1 MDLHAVDCDYAHRL
15 ATMLECAL
23 LNRLGSWDEGHAL
36 LDEYRAAC
44 RAVMPD
50 APTFMGE
57 PVIHAVDLV
66 EIDGHVYGLR
76 PGAARI
82 VREALRD
89 AARLSHVE
97 KYVHFEFHKHMD
109 TDAPWVKVWSFAG
122 PLAWMYT
129 GDTFRSAIDA
139 AMAKDGA

>member
-1 MDLHAVDCDYAHRL
+1 MSLHAVDCDYAHRL

-36 LDEYRAAC
+36 LDEYREAC

-57 PVIHAVDLV
+57 PVIHAVELV
-66 EIDGHVYGLR
+66 EIDGHTYGLR
-76 PGAARI
+76 PGAARV

-89 AARLSHVE
+89 AGRYRWLRYDGDGPANAIAAAVSEGDNEHGGE
-97 KYVHFEFHKHMD
+97 YVSWLYGDEL
-109 TDAPWVKVWSFAG
+109 DA
-122 PLAWMYT
+122 
-129 GDTFRSAIDA
+129 AIDA
-139 AMAKDGA
+139 EMAKDGAP